1 VQGDILEMVENLLVV
16 SDELY
21 FEYDRISQEF

>member
-1 VQGDILEMVENLLVV
+1 MQGDILEMVENLLVV